1 MKILYRIRYNE
12 GKINFTEYI
21 TSGVITI
28 HYLDQFETWLK
39 QEGKGALTIDEY
51 LRSVRLFEKWY
62 TETNDADF
70 IPKDITTLDVQDW
83 KQHMQT
89 HDKLKPATI
98 NKRISSLKV
107 YWSFLIDAGLAPVDI
122 TKKVKTK
129 RSSQVN
135 EAPRWLERKEVAKIL
150 HAVESVKNEWK
161 RKRDK
166 AMIMFMLRAGLR
178 ISEVKD
184 LDLMAVDERYWRVTV
199 TAGKGG
205 KWRMVPM
212 NPDLITAYKEWIE
225 QRGQLETDRLFVTR
239 KGTPITRQGIH
250 DQLKKYF
257 LVLDDKEVSAHCL
270 RHTFCKS
277 LIDQGVDIQN
287 VAALAGHE
295 FIETTRRYTTP
306 SEKELRKAVELIS
319 EERM

>member
-1 MKILYRIRYNE
+1 
-12 GKINFTEYI
+12 
-21 TSGVITI
+21 
-28 HYLDQFETWLK
+28 
-39 QEGKGALTIDEY
+39 
-51 LRSVRLFEKWY
+51 
-62 TETNDADF
+62 
-70 IPKDITTLDVQDW
+70 
-83 KQHMQT
+83 
-89 HDKLKPATI
+89 
-98 NKRISSLKV
+98 
-107 YWSFLIDAGLAPVDI
+107 
-122 TKKVKTK
+122 VKTK

-135 EAPRWLERKEVAKIL
+135 EAPRWLERREVAKIL

-184 LDLMAVDERYWRVTV
+184 LDLMAVDENYWRVTV

-205 KWRMVPM
+205 KWRMIPM

-295 FIETTRRYTTP
+295 SIETTRRYTTP

-319 EERM
+319 EEWM